1 MTLRFHQFLTMILDE
16 EFYSGPI
23 EAGIGDKTAS
33 VKVN

>member
-1 MTLRFHQFLTMILDE
+1 MILDE

-33 VKVN
+33 VKVNWTAQTIE